1 MKVRTISQCQPGQR
15 QRWKDVYWNRE
26 KEKKKTRKTHSK
38 MLSVILSKKQDYSS
52 LNFLHL
58 FLGFSKIRLHDF

>member
-26 KEKKKTRKTHSK
+26 KEKKKLEKHTPKC
-38 MLSVILSKKQDYSS
+38 
-52 LNFLHL
+52 
-58 FLGFSKIRLHDF
+58 